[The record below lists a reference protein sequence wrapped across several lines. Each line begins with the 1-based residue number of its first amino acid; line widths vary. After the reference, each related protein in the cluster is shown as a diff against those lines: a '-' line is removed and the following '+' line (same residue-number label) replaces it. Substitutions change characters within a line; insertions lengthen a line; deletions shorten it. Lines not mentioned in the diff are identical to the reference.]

1 MESNNKLIAE
11 FMGSKHPKYEDMYR
25 LPHADVYV
33 GELQYD
39 SSWDWLMP
47 VVHKC
52 FDIAQDGQMSDIMH
66 HLQVAE
72 MGSTYDAVVEFIK
85 EQNETEYKTCDKCSY
100 DNIDDNG
107 DVLEHYCEDDELY
120 TPNN

>member
-1 MESNNKLIAE
+1 MEKNNKLIAE

-47 VVHKC
+47 VVIK
-52 FDIAQDGQMSDIMH
+52 IG
-66 HLQVAE
+66 
-72 MGSTYDAVVEFIK
+72 GSQNILGAMRVLRPYSKVRNIDDTYQAVVEFIK
-85 EQNETEYKTCDKCSY
+85 EYN
-100 DNIDDNG
+100 NG
-107 DVLEHYCEDDELY
+107 K
-120 TPNN
+120 N